1 MNKSIIIL
9 GVLAVMFSN
18 TSHANAV
25 AKDQQGQEVNF
36 LQSQLNFEVNL
47 GSSSETKTRILD
59 KPEVTL
65 ESQSQIEKSV
75 AIIASNYKKSIEE
88 IIADDKKIT
97 ESKEEVYQP
106 LYYGRTVEEVIK
118 QDNQIIESDLS
129 NEFYPLDFDLINKIL
144 KEVKVK
150 EFKNDNFKKDS
161 LKS

>member
-144 KEVKVK
+144 NEVKVK

>member
-1 MNKSIIIL
+1 
-9 GVLAVMFSN
+9 MFSN

-144 KEVKVK
+144 NEVKVK

>member
-1 MNKSIIIL
+1 MNKSIVIL
-9 GVLAVMFSN
+9 GVLAIMF
-18 TSHANAV
+18 TSTSYANVV
-25 AKDQQGQEVNF
+25 AKEQQGQEVEFAKADSN
-36 LQSQLNFEVNL
+36 LEMNLASSLEIKTGVLN
-47 GSSSETKTRILD
+47 

-65 ESQSQIEKSV
+65 ESQSKIEESV
-75 AIIASNYKKSIEE
+75 SVIASNYKKSIEE

-97 ESKEEVYQP
+97 ESKEQAYQP

-129 NEFYPLDFDLINKIL
+129 NEFYPLDFDLINKISN
-144 KEVKVK
+144 EVKVQ